1 MGRTKKKFSELPLLA
16 KVGIITTATAQ
27 ITLFLTAQVDLLKR
41 SSEPVRGR
49 KKGLAIL
56 PRQTQG
62 IGFRQLPLVPAA
74 DFVCQRL
81 MSKLFEEPKDVTSSS
96 WSRWPAA

>member
-41 SSEPVRGR
+41 SSEQVRGR
-49 KKGLAIL
+49 KKG
-56 PRQTQG
+56 
-62 IGFRQLPLVPAA
+62 
-74 DFVCQRL
+74 
-81 MSKLFEEPKDVTSSS
+81 
-96 WSRWPAA
+96 